1 MGEKLKRILSPSGR
15 AFPYIVLGTVLLL
28 LTGRY
33 LMYGVPHEFLT
44 GEYKA
49 TFEGDYDFTLE
60 LYNSFRAWRSVPLWS
75 ETYSGPIAVF
85 ASNLHVFEEALLYP
99 FTRDLALSIKILQA
113 LQFFVAGV
121 GMYLLSAHLFRDR
134 VAAAFS
140 AVLYMF
146 TPFYIGHLLSYLH
159 YTGVYLLAPLVYL
172 FILKT
177 FEDRSYYY
185 ASALSIVTAYSLLS
199 HPQNIFI
206 GGIFYSLFFI
216 MVFAH
221 GLYESISD
229 GELRPYLKRALP
241 LTAFII
247 VCVIL
252 LAAFITLPTL
262 VDNYPYLRTSWVKG
276 AGEMV
281 KVDSGHISSHSQ
293 TLLGSVTLQHW
304 PWFQTPL
311 KGGEYPP
318 WKYTAVYMLPFAFA
332 AASLLIR
339 VTWITVVFLVLT
351 ALSVQTALGI
361 HARPDLFSL
370 ASKYIPF
377 FGMSRTPYAY
387 INSAILV
394 FCLLA
399 SVTFTWITARL
410 NAKKAGPEWARWAV
424 FALLAVPYL
433 FAARYYGNDYN
444 WTFISAKEPKYL
456 SSVWGWME
464 KNNKDRGRVIETCGI
479 PTAVL
484 LNSKMLP
491 NEVDLLERYHR
502 KDYLGGYLS
511 LLGFKYIITPSMH
524 SQRNKT
530 FDVKGYMVPSV
541 FDRSESMEE
550 YYSALTTEYY
560 HIYERL
566 KADPG
571 FRLHTAGTKD
581 VAIFE
586 NASAFKDYEVYPAR
600 AIMTLG
606 GTEAY
611 DLLNVERFKRGLKP
625 APVFL
630 AQSENLKRIEELKRV
645 SSDLV
650 LHDTDALDMLMLLRR
665 DSVTSFRPS
674 PEKPRD
680 WDLSIFSFGIQQ
692 PFPQQDHSI
701 GNSLFGEMTFSDY
714 AITTKVK
721 GSVLKN
727 YFDIKM
733 RGRYR
738 VMLRAYCGEGTGS
751 LSSAIDRTAER
762 TVRTDT
768 ARGYNWL
775 TLWEGELEQ
784 GGHSVEIK
792 TLDSGPVYL
801 DTVAIDES
809 AMIDMG
815 AASVLDSFD
824 QSVTYIENF
833 RRFKVIGE
841 AASTVVNV
849 GKPGLYRPSVRL
861 ARRGGLK
868 EGPPVRLLIDDKP
881 GGEIRIDDLKESG
894 AESSLHEVA
903 LSSGPHTIRV
913 EGLRDGVWF
922 DYFAL
927 FSEGTRAE
935 EKPVHFEYERT
946 GPSSYSFRV
955 DSTAPRFVVFNET
968 NYPGWR
974 MEIDSKAYNPYITN
988 MFMNGFI
995 VPENGKE
1002 TTAKIS
1008 YSNTAQKTGVRAS
1021 LATLFVLTVILAAGR
1036 KKKGRGPDD
1045 EE

>member
-1 MGEKLKRILSPSGR
+1 MGGKLRGIFNPGGR
-15 AFPYIVLGTVLLL
+15 TFPIIVLAAVLLL

-33 LMYGVPHEFLT
+33 LLYGVPHEFLT

-60 LYNSFRAWRSVPLWS
+60 LYNSFRVWRSLPLWS

-99 FTRDLALSIKILQA
+99 LTHDLAVSIKILQA
-113 LQFFVAGV
+113 IQFFVAGV
-121 GMYLLSAHLFRDR
+121 GMYLLSDHLFKDR

-177 FEDRSYYY
+177 FEERSYYY
-185 ASALSIVTAYSLLS
+185 AAALSLVTAYSLLS
-199 HPQNIFI
+199 HPQNVFI
-206 GGIFYSLFFI
+206 GGLFYSLFFI
-216 MVFAH
+216 MVFLH
-221 GLYESISD
+221 GLYESVTD
-229 GELRPYLKRALP
+229 GEMRPYLKRISTV
-241 LTAFII
+241 TAFII
-247 VCVIL
+247 ICVFL

-281 KVDSGHISSHSQ
+281 KVDSGHISTHSQ
-293 TLLGSVTLQHW
+293 TLLGSITLQHW

-318 WKYTAVYMLPFAFA
+318 WGYTAVYMLPFAFA
-332 AASLLIR
+332 AASLLIN

-351 ALSVQTALGI
+351 VLSVQTALGI
-361 HARPDLFSL
+361 HGRPDLFSL

-394 FCLLA
+394 FCLFA
-399 SVTFTWITARL
+399 SVTFGWFSGKLTGDKTRATW
-410 NAKKAGPEWARWAV
+410 AGWAL
-424 FALLAVPYL
+424 FALLVVPYL
-433 FAARYYGNDYN
+433 MAARYYGNDYN
-444 WTFISAKEPKYL
+444 WTLISSKEPRYL
-456 SSVWGWME
+456 SSVWGWLE
-464 KNNKDRGRVIETCGI
+464 KNNKERARVIETCGI
-479 PTAVL
+479 PTAML
-484 LNSKMLP
+484 LTSRMLP
-491 NEVDLLERYHR
+491 NEVDLLERYHK
-502 KDYLGGYLS
+502 KDYLGAYLS

-524 SQRNKT
+524 SQRDKT

-541 FDRSESMEE
+541 FDRTESMEE

-560 HIYERL
+560 YIYERL

-571 FRLHTAGTKD
+571 FKAHTAGTKD

-586 NASAFKDYEVYPAR
+586 NGSAFKDYELYPAR
-600 AIMTLG
+600 AIMVLG

-611 DLLNVERFKRGLKP
+611 DILNIERFKRGLRP
-625 APVFL
+625 APVFI
-630 AQSENLKRIEELKRV
+630 AESDNLNKLGELKKA
-645 SSDLV
+645 SADLV
-650 LHDTDALDMLMLLRR
+650 LHNTDALDLLMLLRGGKMTR
-665 DSVTSFRPS
+665 FRPA

-721 GSVLKN
+721 GSVLRN
-727 YFDIKM
+727 YFDIKS

-738 VMLRAYCGEGTGS
+738 VMLRAYCSEDSGD
-751 LSSAIDRTAER
+751 LSAAIDSMAEK
-762 TVRTDT
+762 TVKTDG
-768 ARGYNWL
+768 ARGYNWI
-775 TLWEGELEQ
+775 TLWEGELEP
-784 GGHSVEIK
+784 GGHSVEIR
-792 TLDSGPVYL
+792 TQDSKPVYL
-801 DTVAIDES
+801 DTVAIGEP

-815 AASVLDSFD
+815 AASVFDSFD
-824 QSVTYIENF
+824 QSVTYVENF
-833 RRFKVIGE
+833 RRFKVSDE
-841 AASTVVNV
+841 KALTVVNV
-849 GKPGLYRPSVRL
+849 GSTGRYRPSVRL
-861 ARRGGLK
+861 ARFAGLRN
-868 EGPPVRLLIDDKP
+868 GPPVRVLIDNRQA
-881 GGEIRIDDLKESG
+881 GEIRVKDLKDRGVEFR
-894 AESSLHEVA
+894 LPEVV
-903 LSSGPHTIRV
+903 LSPGPHTISI
-913 EGLRDGVWF
+913 ENLQTGVWF
-922 DYFAL
+922 DYFSL
-927 FSEGTRAE
+927 FAEGTRAE
-935 EKPVHFEYERT
+935 EKAPSFEYKKT
-946 GPSSYSFRV
+946 GPSSYSFEV
-955 DSTAPRFVVFNET
+955 DSTAPLFVVFNET

-974 MEIDSKAYNPYITN
+974 MEIDSKGHKPYITN

-995 VPENGKE
+995 VPGGGKK
-1002 TTAKIS
+1002 THANIV
-1008 YSNTAQKTGVRAS
+1008 YSNTAQRTGVWAS
-1021 LATLFVLTVILAAGR
+1021 IVTFFVLIGFLFIGR
-1036 KKKGRGPDD
+1036 KGKGRG
-1045 EE
+1045 